1 MSARHDDFRD
11 DWRQTA
17 QAFRTLDGQPVM
29 AERRKYT
36 ATDVD
41 RAYTDGVRHGWIGAA
56 AFYVLITV
64 VVILAFHSLGG
75 AR

>member
-1 MSARHDDFRD
+1 MSARNEYQN
-11 DWRQTA
+11 DWTRPA

-36 ATDVD
+36 ATDVG
-41 RAYTDGVRHGWIGAA
+41 RAYTDGVRNGWIGAA
-56 AFYVLITV
+56 AFYAIGTVLL
-64 VVILAFHSLGG
+64 ILAFHFLGG